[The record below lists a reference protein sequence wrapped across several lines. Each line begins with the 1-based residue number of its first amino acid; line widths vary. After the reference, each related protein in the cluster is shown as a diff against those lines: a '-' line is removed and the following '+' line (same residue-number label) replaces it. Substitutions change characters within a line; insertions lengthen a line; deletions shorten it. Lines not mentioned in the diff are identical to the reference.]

1 MARSIQDIQQHIY
14 AQKAQ
19 EPALS
24 ELNSTSKVAIW
35 RLWIYII
42 AVSIWSLEKLFD
54 LHRED
59 VDRRL
64 AELRPGTTKWYHAKA
79 LAFQYGFNL
88 LPDSDRFNNQ
98 GRTEEEIEGS
108 KIVKYCAVIDAPTES
123 RIVIKIATTQG
134 EELTPVTAHQQE
146 AFSAY
151 INEIKYAGVYV
162 TILNSPPDV
171 LKLAIRIIRNPLIL
185 NEEGMDV
192 NSGKHTVKEAI
203 KEYLKRLPFNGELS
217 LQALTDAIQRVNG
230 VKDVSIDNAQTKWL
244 EGTIWGN
251 FQEVNISR
259 IPESGYFTVNFD
271 LQNDTQS
278 TITYL

>member
-1 MARSIQDIQQHIY
+1 M
-14 AQKAQ
+14 
-19 EPALS
+19 
-24 ELNSTSKVAIW
+24 
-35 RLWIYII
+35 
-42 AVSIWSLEKLFD
+42 
-54 LHRED
+54 
-59 VDRRL
+59 
-64 AELRPGTTKWYHAKA
+64 
-79 LAFQYGFNL
+79 
-88 LPDSDRFNNQ
+88 
-98 GRTEEEIEGS
+98 
-108 KIVKYCAVIDAPTES
+108 
-123 RIVIKIATTQG
+123 
-134 EELTPVTAHQQE
+134 
-146 AFSAY
+146 
-151 INEIKYAGVYV
+151 YV
-162 TILNSPPDV
+162 TILNSPPDI